1 MGVPADLARGAV
13 RVSFGAHNTA
23 SQVTDFLA
31 TLSNEIS
38 RLKQMS
44 AIAA

>member
-13 RVSFGAHNTA
+13 RVSFGANNSPA
-23 SQVTDFLA
+23 QVTDFLT
-31 TLSNEIS
+31 TLSNEIL